1 MGNRQEANRKLV
13 KILSGLVETYPD
25 WRFGQIIFNA
35 GFITRKQNSLDI
47 QDPFYEE
54 STETLNRVK
63 GIVTIN
69 EDEEAGE

>member
-1 MGNRQEANRKLV
+1 MGKRQEANRKLI
-13 KILSGLVETYPD
+13 KILSKLVEAYSD

-63 GIVTIN
+63 GIVVTD
-69 EDEEAGE
+69 DEETGEE